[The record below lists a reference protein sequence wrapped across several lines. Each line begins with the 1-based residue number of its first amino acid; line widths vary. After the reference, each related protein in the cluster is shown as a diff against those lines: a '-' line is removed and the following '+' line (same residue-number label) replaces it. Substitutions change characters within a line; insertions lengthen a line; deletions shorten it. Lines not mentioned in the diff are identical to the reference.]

1 MQNSQENTK
10 LQRRKQHPVGETL
23 RNKKDKENELPGCK
37 SKRSTKFQREQTWP
51 RSRNAER
58 RKKIRKTR
66 IPHNSICP
74 EQQNLGREEK
84 GYPRV

>member
-37 SKRSTKFQREQTWP
+37 SKRSTKFQREQT
-51 RSRNAER
+51 
-58 RKKIRKTR
+58 
-66 IPHNSICP
+66 
-74 EQQNLGREEK
+74 
-84 GYPRV
+84 